1 MAMNAQQLEERSHK
15 AGAAIPDLRMSHLW
29 RVHVVLGFAPKANG
43 HGSILS
49 AQRPNDFAHPATRG
63 FLFLTLGC
71 RLAFRLRRCLS
82 PRLSPAH
89 TPSPL
94 PLLPSLIVVSP
105 CFIFTLFGRRRKIL
119 PISPSLS
126 LRWIPFCPLNCFLHL
141 SIPGVAI
148 GVHWCRER

>member
-1 MAMNAQQLEERSHK
+1 MRISDWSSDVCSS
-15 AGAAIPDLRMSHLW
+15 DL
-29 RVHVVLGFAPKANG
+29 
-43 HGSILS
+43 
-49 AQRPNDFAHPATRG
+49 FAHPATRG

-94 PLLPSLIVVSP
+94 PLLQSLLVVSP

-119 PISPSLS
+119 PLSPSISIRL
-126 LRWIPFCPLNCFLHL
+126 IPLYHLTCPLHL
-141 SIPGVAI
+141 AI
-148 GVHWCRER
+148 HGDIRLQITPLSR